1 MEGRIY
7 RHTET
12 LYPTFLIISQIVELL
27 KHLPIMM
34 NGRKGRRRLLQPYP
48 KHSPI
53 ITPIT
58 YKAVIIPQPIITP
71 LPPAVAYLIGA
82 LGVKMSSAL
91 FSD

>member
-1 MEGRIY
+1 
-7 RHTET
+7 
-12 LYPTFLIISQIVELL
+12 
-27 KHLPIMM
+27 M

-48 KHSPI
+48 KHSPT
-53 ITPIT
+53 ITPMT

-82 LGVKMSSAL
+82 LGVKKSGSL